1 MELSPIKMF
10 ENHEKKN
17 HIIFLKDNVSGRRFG
32 VYLAKFKGEDHP
44 IVIDADDFVL
54 QGPNYTIYIHP
65 SGCPYINT
73 SNTTCKKHHSLI
85 FGKIPQGQTI
95 EHMNW
100 IKTDNRRANLRSV
113 TLSEPTENRS
123 ARCDM
128 NAPLE
133 ELQELGITH
142 YPRGIRWEPSESKF
156 RIELNDVA
164 ISSTKSTKVSTINK
178 FRDILKKYITV
189 SEPESTRLY
198 FISERYK
205 LAEEYNQIL
214 KAAHQFD
221 PEFPDGPYVDAA
233 NLMDKCN
240 YAKELLDKLPAV
252 EATDILHGPLT
263 QQQGHF
269 HIPEISAFAIRKGD
283 NVIIFDNI
291 YEKIIRA
298 LPNIDFS
305 GGSPMIPASTT
316 LQSMFPNAISQ
327 LDVKAKKK
335 ILVKEL
341 VWRGFF
347 NKELIPD
354 HTIVPINYQQ
364 TDLRAENLRLLPG
377 GPKSYKGIV
386 KFKVPDEALMDDR
399 FFPNGISLNQGSA
412 SKVNPWSLY
421 YKTPSMEK
429 RKNILCSP
437 LNIQEAYN
445 KAKAIFAKELPNF
458 EEDNVIFQRLVSEYD
473 QYVAPL

>member
-1 MELSPIKMF
+1 MELTPIKMF
-10 ENHEKKN
+10 ENFEKKN
-17 HIIFLKDNVSGRRFG
+17 HIIFLKDNISGRRFG
-32 VYLAKFKGEDHP
+32 VFLAPRKNEYLP
-44 IVIDADDFVL
+44 VVIDADDFVF
-54 QGPNYTIYIHP
+54 QRGKVHIQSNGYPYIHNNQK
-65 SGCPYINT
+65 YRT
-73 SNTTCKKHHSLI
+73 HHSLI
-85 FGKIPQGQTI
+85 FGKVPVDYTI
-95 EHMNW
+95 DHINW
-100 IKTDNRRANLRSV
+100 IKTDNRRANLRAA
-113 TLSEPTENRS
+113 TMSEQNENRTS
-123 ARCDM
+123 RCDM

-133 ELQELGITH
+133 ELQQIGITH
-142 YPRGIRWEPSESKF
+142 YPRGIRWEPTECKF
-156 RIELNDVA
+156 MIDTSDGSA